1 MDDKCIVDLYFS
13 RSEQAI
19 AETAV
24 KYGRYCHSIAY
35 GILQNEEDAE
45 ESVNDTWLG
54 AWNAMPPHRPS
65 VLSAF
70 LGKITRRLSLDK
82 WRRYHAEKRGG
93 GEVPLVLDELEELVA
108 GGDEVEGVLEKKQLS
123 LLIASFVRQLPDA
136 EKRVF
141 VCRYFYV
148 ESVEAV
154 VARFDFSVSKVKSML
169 FRTRIKLRAVL
180 EKEGF
185 YEGY

>member
-1 MDDKCIVDLYFS
+1 MDDKSIVDLYFA

-19 AETAV
+19 RETAD
-24 KYGRYCHSIAY
+24 KYGRYCHAVAY
-35 GILQNEEDAE
+35 NILHSDEEAE

-54 AWNAMPPHRPS
+54 AWNAMPPHRPN

-70 LGKITRRLSLDK
+70 LGKITRRISLDK
-82 WRRYHAEKRGG
+82 WRRFHAEKRGG
-93 GEVPLVLDELEELVA
+93 GEIPLALDELGELIP
-108 GGDEVEGVLEKKQLS
+108 GGDEVESSFEQKQLA
-123 LLIASFVRQLPDA
+123 LLLASFVKHLPEG

-141 VCRYFYV
+141 VCRYFYL
-148 ESVEAV
+148 ESVET
-154 VARFDFSVSKVKSML
+154 VASRLGFSVSKVKSML

-185 YEGY
+185 YASH